1 MLDIINTWGKKE
13 FLQVMSDAFKEA
25 YGVRPRGVNYYD
37 WTLEELK
44 EEFLELYQ
52 TSDDNEPWDD

>member
-13 FLQVMSDAFKEA
+13 FLQVMSDTFKAA
-25 YGVRPRGVNYYD
+25 YGVRPRGVNYSD

-44 EEFLELYQ
+44 EEFLELYHMGA
-52 TSDDNEPWDD
+52 DD

>member
-25 YGVRPRGVNYYD
+25 YGVRPRGVNYSD

-44 EEFLELYQ
+44 KEFLELYQ
-52 TSDDNEPWDD
+52 MGADDEDWDD